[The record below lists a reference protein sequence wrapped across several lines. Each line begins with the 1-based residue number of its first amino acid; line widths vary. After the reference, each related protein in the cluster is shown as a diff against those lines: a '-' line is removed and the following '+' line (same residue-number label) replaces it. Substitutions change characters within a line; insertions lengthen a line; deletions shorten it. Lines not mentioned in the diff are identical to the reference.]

1 MKKLQYIWILGL
13 LASLSFS
20 FNGCA
25 TYKAKQQAAAV
36 SFPELASLVQVKDH
50 MLYTSA
56 NPMGVPQWSS
66 PLKVQLAQLPFNK
79 AVYSKYASFI
89 QQSAGINSIV
99 YIDSLPVKPK
109 YLKITLTDHISLTKQ
124 LNASKNDNVC
134 SYLENNAD
142 YKLVTSLFFTVP
154 DAQIP
159 QLLDAEFITLE
170 QDAYKEMKLVLHM
183 GKQKKQMDMKS
194 MEVFDYE
201 YHSFCWGED
210 QFHNK
215 KIQLL
220 TQGNGKCPKG
230 TEKKATK
237 LKRDQSY
244 LKL

>member
-1 MKKLQYIWILGL
+1 MKNIKFILIGLLLGL
-13 LASLSFS
+13 SFG

-25 TYKAKQQAAAV
+25 TYKAKQQVAAV
-36 SFPELASLVQVKDH
+36 SFPELGSLVQVKDH

-56 NPMGVPQWSS
+56 SPMGVPQWST
-66 PLKVQLAQLPFNK
+66 PLKVELAQLPFNK

-109 YLKITLTDHISLTKQ
+109 YLKISLTDHIALTQ
-124 LNASKNDNVC
+124 ELNASENSHVC
-134 SYLENNAD
+134 SYLENDPN
-142 YKLVTSLFFTVP
+142 YKLVTALLFTVP

-159 QLLDAEFITLE
+159 ALLEADFITLE
-170 QDAYKEMKLVLHM
+170 QDALKEMKLVWH
-183 GKQKKQMDMKS
+183 KDNQKKQIDMKS